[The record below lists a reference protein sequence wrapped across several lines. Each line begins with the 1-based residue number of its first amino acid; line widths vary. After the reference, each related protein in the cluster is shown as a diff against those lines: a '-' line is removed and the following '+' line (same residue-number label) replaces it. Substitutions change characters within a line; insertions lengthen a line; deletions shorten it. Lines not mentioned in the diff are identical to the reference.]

1 MANSGPKWSGVC
13 QWINNNGAR
22 NKMYVQIKIFYP
34 LVTLTYTA
42 KKERKKEKQKTH
54 RLKEDP
60 F

>member
-42 KKERKKEKQKTH
+42 KKERKKSK
-54 RLKEDP
+54 RLTD
-60 F
+60 